1 MEERSVQGRNQK
13 PVALE
18 TMEGARE
25 ASSGGR
31 QKGPLDDRADWV
43 WQRWRRELSQVKRI
57 KESF

>member
-1 MEERSVQGRNQK
+1 MEGRNQK